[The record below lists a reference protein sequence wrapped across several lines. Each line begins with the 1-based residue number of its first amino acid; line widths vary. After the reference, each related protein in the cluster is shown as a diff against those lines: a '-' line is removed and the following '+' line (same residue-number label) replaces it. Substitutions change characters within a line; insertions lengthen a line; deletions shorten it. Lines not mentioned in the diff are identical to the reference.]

1 MTDEAEKR
9 VDMPKGPKPCDPHS
23 MHFVLNMTNFGTFIS
38 LIFKEES
45 YPSYS
50 VFKSTFITLIFKI
63 KNNCENNMDNFK
75 L

>member
-9 VDMPKGPKPCDPHS
+9 VDMPKCPKPCDPHS
-23 MHFVLNMTNFGTFIS
+23 MHFVLKMTNFGTFIS
-38 LIFKEES
+38 LILKKN
-45 YPSYS
+45 PIQVS
-50 VFKSTFITLIFKI
+50 VFKRTFTTLIFKI